1 MFKPV
6 MHFLERFGNVVGRV
20 LMTVIYFVVVTPVA
34 LGYRLFADA
43 LLMRRPPASTFR
55 DWTGIN
61 ETVEDARRQD

>member
-20 LMTVIYFVVVTPVA
+20 LMTVVYFLVVMPVA

-43 LLMRRPPASTFR
+43 LLMRKAPASTFR
-55 DWTGIN
+55 DWSAIN

>member
-20 LMTVIYFVVVTPVA
+20 LMTVLYFVVVTPVA

-43 LLMRRPPASTFR
+43 LLIRKQPSTTYR
-55 DWTGIN
+55 DWSGIN